1 MKKNIS
7 IFMLLAPFA
16 LLAQNSEKLDAVN
29 PIYSEILPLDNGL
42 ITYSEVVNVE
52 GKTKTELYINAN
64 EWIVHTFNS
73 AKDVI
78 QFNDKEAGK
87 IICKTLTSISFGKG
101 WNKVILD
108 PIYFLV
114 TIEVKDG
121 RYKITAS
128 NFIHHNVVVLAEIR
142 AESDNPLEQYY
153 KKANPS
159 EKEHQNGIKTAQL
172 LSEKMHSLFY
182 NALLAMNK
190 VEDDNW

>member
-1 MKKNIS
+1 MRKLIYLVLLIPS
-7 IFMLLAPFA
+7 MLFS
-16 LLAQNSEKLDAVN
+16 QQSEKFDYVN
-29 PIYSEILPLDNGL
+29 PIYSEILPLDNDL

-52 GKTKTELYINAN
+52 GKTKDELYLSAN

-101 WNKVILD
+101 WNKITLD

-114 TIEVKDG
+114 TIEAKDG

-128 NFIHHNVVVLAEIR
+128 NFIHHNVVVLAGIR
-142 AESDNPLEQYY
+142 AESDNPLEGYY
-153 KKANPS
+153 KLVSPS
-159 EKEHQNGIKTAQL
+159 EKVHQNSIKLAEL
-172 LSEKMHSLFY
+172 LSEEMYSLFD
-182 NALLAMNK
+182 NAKIAISK
-190 VEDDNW
+190 VEDDDW